1 MAVDASGEILVWY
14 GMVKTKKIAQQITLK
29 PNIIKVKKII
39 SIIADVS
46 LFTTSSEQSKW
57 TYRVWYIYRVSQKK
71 VSVFDLT

>member
-1 MAVDASGEILVWY
+1 VAVDASGEILVWY

-46 LFTTSSEQSKW
+46 LFTTSSEQSK
-57 TYRVWYIYRVSQKK
+57 
-71 VSVFDLT
+71 